1 MASSSKEQ
9 ELAIK
14 IAGKVENSFKQSLG
28 VTEDGLNKIAS
39 VAKKAAAVA
48 AAAFAAVKVGDFIS
62 GAVDEY
68 AEFEQAMANTS
79 AIAGA
84 SADDYAKLSAAARE
98 AGKATTFTAS
108 EAADALGY
116 MALAGWNVE
125 ESTAALTPVLKLAE
139 ATQADLA
146 TTSDQVTD
154 SMSAMGVG
162 IDDLQGYLDVIV
174 TTNNK
179 ANTTAADLMDA
190 FIGCGGAA
198 RAAGMNYK
206 ETSTALGILANNGIK
221 GSEAGTALNSMLVR
235 ISTKDVAQKAFKDLG
250 VAVYDSSGEMRNMR
264 DILVD
269 LNGAMAGMTQE
280 QKNSYMSA
288 IAGTNY
294 YSQFGYLLDGVK
306 EGVDGSAS
314 AWDELAGAIDN
325 STGALDAMDATA
337 TGTLQ
342 GALARFQSAI
352 SDLKISMIED
362 FGPYAMQIIDAV
374 ALKIP
379 DITAGFSELIQKLP
393 IQEFMNGVGQMAGGV
408 LDFVGKIVDGQS
420 FSEAFSSTLAEDFG
434 VELPG
439 SVQTF
444 LGVIQNLWDD
454 FQSFIGWIGS
464 TAEATLG
471 GLKDTIA
478 EHEPQLQAIMDLLS
492 DVQQKFSEA
501 FGGASDDASSL
512 VSGGLPAL
520 VGALLDVLGA
530 AANVLDK
537 FVEWKGFIPTVTT
550 LATAIAGF
558 KLAKTA
564 IEIAKVTKAMT
575 LLRVAKIKD
584 KAETLYLNAL
594 YAKDAIAKGASTAA
608 TIAQN
613 VATKAAAAGQW
624 LLNAAMSANP
634 IGIVVIAIAAL
645 VAGFIALYNKSETFR
660 NAVNALWDAVKGAF
674 TKIGQTI
681 GNIVKAVG
689 EKFTEIKEKIGAV
702 WDGIKE
708 KASAAWETIKNI
720 VTVGIMLIGQ
730 IISAGIQIITLP
742 FRFIWENCKDVL
754 IAAWDKIKSVVSGA
768 LDAVKGFISDK
779 LTAAKETVSNIAGG
793 IKDALGTAWST
804 IKDTASNA
812 WETVKNTVKEKAE
825 AAKTA
830 AANAFNAMDEAT
842 GGKLSAIRDK
852 AAETWNNV
860 KDTAGTVMQAAKD
873 TVSEKLGNMKAAY
886 EENGGGIK
894 GVAAA
899 AMEGVKGYYTS
910 GLTFVDN
917 LTGGKLSAIKEKF
930 TSKMGE
936 VKANVSEAFNNVK
949 DTAGNLMEIARANV
963 GEKLDAMKSAYDSAG
978 GGIKGVVAGA
988 MAGVQSTF
996 SGVMSTVD
1004 SLTGGKLSAIQNSF
1018 TNKLNAAKST
1028 VTGILDGIKS
1038 AFSEKLE
1045 AAKNVVSGAIEKIK
1059 GFFNFSWSL
1068 PKLKLPHFSIS
1079 GKFSL
1084 NPPSVPSFGIDWY
1097 KDGGIMTNPTA
1108 FGFNPNTGNTMV
1120 GGEAGAEAIVPLT
1133 QLWEK
1138 MTSII
1143 KSVIAESQNGGAGN
1157 ALSALVDKV
1166 GAAMQG
1172 STQTPISGLL
1182 DRLSGGGNEPQPAT
1196 ANGAPITYAPVY
1208 NFNGAAPTKDDL
1220 VDAERMSQAE
1230 FNEMMEQWQRDND
1243 RKRF

>member
-1 MASSSKEQ
+1 
-9 ELAIK
+9 
-14 IAGKVENSFKQSLG
+14 
-28 VTEDGLNKIAS
+28 
-39 VAKKAAAVA
+39 
-48 AAAFAAVKVGDFIS
+48 
-62 GAVDEY
+62 
-68 AEFEQAMANTS
+68 
-79 AIAGA
+79 
-84 SADDYAKLSAAARE
+84 
-98 AGKATTFTAS
+98 
-108 EAADALGY
+108 
-116 MALAGWNVE
+116 
-125 ESTAALTPVLKLAE
+125 
-139 ATQADLA
+139 
-146 TTSDQVTD
+146 
-154 SMSAMGVG
+154 
-162 IDDLQGYLDVIV
+162 
-174 TTNNK
+174 
-179 ANTTAADLMDA
+179 MDA

-306 EGVDGSAS
+306 EGVNGSAS

-352 SDLKISMIED
+352 SDLKISMVED

-584 KAETLYLNAL
+584 KAEKVTWDIGSGCKQKLDLRRVADRFTD
-594 YAKDAIAKGASTAA
+594 AKSSTKAVAKKSKTETKSSTA
-608 TIAQN
+608 TTT
-613 VATKAAAAGQW
+613 ATKSTGTQT
-624 LLNAAMSANP
+624 P
-634 IGIVVIAIAAL
+634 
-645 VAGFIALYNKSETFR
+645 
-660 NAVNALWDAVKGAF
+660 VKGGKYTLTT
-674 TKIGQTI
+674 TK
-681 GNIVKAVG
+681 
-689 EKFTEIKEKIGAV
+689 
-702 WDGIKE
+702 
-708 KASAAWETIKNI
+708 
-720 VTVGIMLIGQ
+720 
-730 IISAGIQIITLP
+730 
-742 FRFIWENCKDVL
+742 
-754 IAAWDKIKSVVSGA
+754 
-768 LDAVKGFISDK
+768 
-779 LTAAKETVSNIAGG
+779 
-793 IKDALGTAWST
+793 
-804 IKDTASNA
+804 
-812 WETVKNTVKEKAE
+812 
-825 AAKTA
+825 
-830 AANAFNAMDEAT
+830 
-842 GGKLSAIRDK
+842 
-852 AAETWNNV
+852 
-860 KDTAGTVMQAAKD
+860 
-873 TVSEKLGNMKAAY
+873 
-886 EENGGGIK
+886 
-894 GVAAA
+894 
-899 AMEGVKGYYTS
+899 KGYYTAAEALAGKVTGGHPTGTRRPGTYTIFNIS
-910 GLTFVDN
+910 QGMLN
-917 LTGGKLSAIKEKF
+917 LTTK
-930 TSKMGE
+930 
-936 VKANVSEAFNNVK
+936 
-949 DTAGNLMEIARANV
+949 
-963 GEKLDAMKSAYDSAG
+963 
-978 GGIKGVVAGA
+978 
-988 MAGVQSTF
+988 AGVP
-996 SGVMSTVD
+996 G
-1004 SLTGGKLSAIQNSF
+1004 
-1018 TNKLNAAKST
+1018 
-1028 VTGILDGIKS
+1028 
-1038 AFSEKLE
+1038 
-1045 AAKNVVSGAIEKIK
+1045 
-1059 GFFNFSWSL
+1059 SW
-1068 PKLKLPHFSIS
+1068 I
-1079 GKFSL
+1079 
-1084 NPPSVPSFGIDWY
+1084 
-1097 KDGGIMTNPTA
+1097 
-1108 FGFNPNTGNTMV
+1108 NPN
-1120 GGEAGAEAIVPLT
+1120 
-1133 QLWEK
+1133 
-1138 MTSII
+1138 
-1143 KSVIAESQNGGAGN
+1143 
-1157 ALSALVDKV
+1157 
-1166 GAAMQG
+1166 
-1172 STQTPISGLL
+1172 
-1182 DRLSGGGNEPQPAT
+1182 
-1196 ANGAPITYAPVY
+1196 
-1208 NFNGAAPTKDDL
+1208 
-1220 VDAERMSQAE
+1220 
-1230 FNEMMEQWQRDND
+1230 
-1243 RKRF
+1243 

>member
-325 STGALDAMDATA
+325 STGALDTMDATA

-352 SDLKISMIED
+352 SDLKISMVED

-584 KAETLYLNAL
+584 KAETIYLNAL

-708 KASAAWETIKNI
+708 KAST
-720 VTVGIMLIGQ
+720 
-730 IISAGIQIITLP
+730 
-742 FRFIWENCKDVL
+742 
-754 IAAWDKIKSVVSGA
+754 AWDKIKSVVSGA

-949 DTAGNLMEIARANV
+949 DTAGNLMETARANV

-978 GGIKGVVAGA
+978 GGIKGAVAGA

-1028 VTGILDGIKS
+1028 VTGILDSIKS

-1068 PKLKLPHFSIS
+1068 PNLKLPHFSIS

-1196 ANGAPITYAPVY
+1196 ANGAPINYAPVY

-1220 VDAERMSQAE
+1220 VEAERMSQAE

>member
-325 STGALDAMDATA
+325 STGALDTMDATA

-352 SDLKISMIED
+352 SDLKISMVED

-584 KAETLYLNAL
+584 KAETIYLNAL

-708 KASAAWETIKNI
+708 KASTAWETIKNI

-860 KDTAGTVMQAAKD
+860 KDTAG
-873 TVSEKLGNMKAAY
+873 
-886 EENGGGIK
+886 
-894 GVAAA
+894 
-899 AMEGVKGYYTS
+899 
-910 GLTFVDN
+910 
-917 LTGGKLSAIKEKF
+917 
-930 TSKMGE
+930 
-936 VKANVSEAFNNVK
+936 
-949 DTAGNLMEIARANV
+949 NLMETARANV

-978 GGIKGVVAGA
+978 GGIKGAVAGA

-1028 VTGILDGIKS
+1028 VTGILDSIKS

-1068 PKLKLPHFSIS
+1068 PNLKLPHFSIS

-1196 ANGAPITYAPVY
+1196 ANGAPINYAPVY

-1220 VDAERMSQAE
+1220 VEAERMSQAE

>member
-1 MASSSKEQ
+1 M
-9 ELAIK
+9 
-14 IAGKVENSFKQSLG
+14 
-28 VTEDGLNKIAS
+28 
-39 VAKKAAAVA
+39 
-48 AAAFAAVKVGDFIS
+48 
-62 GAVDEY
+62 
-68 AEFEQAMANTS
+68 
-79 AIAGA
+79 
-84 SADDYAKLSAAARE
+84 
-98 AGKATTFTAS
+98 
-108 EAADALGY
+108 
-116 MALAGWNVE
+116 
-125 ESTAALTPVLKLAE
+125 
-139 ATQADLA
+139 
-146 TTSDQVTD
+146 
-154 SMSAMGVG
+154 
-162 IDDLQGYLDVIV
+162 
-174 TTNNK
+174 
-179 ANTTAADLMDA
+179 
-190 FIGCGGAA
+190 
-198 RAAGMNYK
+198 
-206 ETSTALGILANNGIK
+206 
-221 GSEAGTALNSMLVR
+221 NSMLVR

-306 EGVDGSAS
+306 EGVNGSAS

-325 STGALDAMDATA
+325 STGALDTMDATA

-352 SDLKISMIED
+352 SDLKISMVED

-420 FSEAFSSTLAEDFG
+420 FSEAFSSTLSEDFG

-584 KAETLYLNAL
+584 KAETIYLNAL

-681 GNIVKAVG
+681 GNIAKAVG

-830 AANAFNAMDEAT
+830 AANAFSAMDEAT

-899 AMEGVKGYYTS
+899 TMEGVKGYYTS

-936 VKANVSEAFNNVK
+936 VKENVSEAFNNVK

-1157 ALSALVDKV
+1157 ALSALVDRV

-1196 ANGAPITYAPVY
+1196 ANGAPINYAPVY

-1220 VDAERMSQAE
+1220 VEAERMSQAE

>member
-68 AEFEQAMANTS
+68 AEFEQSMANTS

-84 SADDYAKLSAAARE
+84 SAEEYEKLSNAARE

-116 MALAGWNVE
+116 MALAGWDVE

-235 ISTKDVAQKAFKDLG
+235 ISTKDVAQKAFKELG

-352 SDLKISMIED
+352 SDLKISMVED

-393 IQEFMNGVGQMAGGV
+393 IQEFMNGVGQMADGV
-408 LDFVGKIVDGQS
+408 LDFVGKIVSGQS
-420 FSEAFSSTLAEDFG
+420 ISDAFSSTLLEDFG
-434 VELPG
+434 ITLPG

-444 LGVIQNLWDD
+444 LDIMQKGQDNL
-454 FQSFIGWIGS
+454 QSFIGWIGS

-492 DVQQKFSEA
+492 DVQQKFSDA
-501 FGGASDDASSL
+501 FGGASDEAGNL

-520 VGALLDVLGA
+520 VGALADVLGA
-530 AANVLDK
+530 VASVLDK
-537 FVEWKGFIPTVTT
+537 FVEWDGFIPTVTT

-564 IEIAKVTKAMT
+564 IEIAKVTKAMA

-584 KAETLYLNAL
+584 QALTVAIHAL
-594 YAKDAIAKGASTAA
+594 YIKDAIAKGASTAA

-852 AAETWNNV
+852 AVETWNNV

-1028 VTGILDGIKS
+1028 VTGILDSIKS

-1182 DRLSGGGNEPQPAT
+1182 DRLSGGGSEPQPAT
-1196 ANGAPITYAPVY
+1196 VNGAPITYAPVY

-1220 VDAERMSQAE
+1220 VEAERMSQAE

>member
-306 EGVDGSAS
+306 EGVNGSAS

-352 SDLKISMIED
+352 SDLKISMVED

-420 FSEAFSSTLAEDFG
+420 FSEAFSSTLSEDFG

-439 SVQTF
+439 SLQTF

-594 YAKDAIAKGASTAA
+594 YAKDAIVKAASTAA
-608 TIAQN
+608 TWAQTAATTAWN
-613 VATKAAAAGQW
+613 VVCTAATAVTTALGAAFTF
-624 LLNAAMSANP
+624 LTSP
-634 IGIVVIAIAAL
+634 IGLVILAIGAVIAIGVL
-645 VAGFIALYNKSETFR
+645 LYKN
-660 NAVNALWDAVKGAF
+660 WD
-674 TKIGQTI
+674 
-681 GNIVKAVG
+681 
-689 EKFTEIKEKIGAV
+689 
-702 WDGIKE
+702 
-708 KASAAWETIKNI
+708 
-720 VTVGIMLIGQ
+720 
-730 IISAGIQIITLP
+730 
-742 FRFIWENCKDVL
+742 
-754 IAAWDKIKSVVSGA
+754 
-768 LDAVKGFISDK
+768 
-779 LTAAKETVSNIAGG
+779 
-793 IKDALGTAWST
+793 
-804 IKDTASNA
+804 
-812 WETVKNTVKEKAE
+812 TVKEKAGQLGE
-825 AAKTA
+825 LISAKFSALKDAVCNAVDGFKDKFPVAFEFIKGVFDGWWTTVKGVIDGVKQVFQGIIDFVA
-830 AANAFNAMDEAT
+830 GVFTGDWSRALDGLKNIFLGAFNALKSLALAPLNALKGVVTGAFNAIDTAT
-842 GGKLSAIRDK
+842 GGKLSAI
-852 AAETWNNV
+852 
-860 KDTAGTVMQAAKD
+860 KD
-873 TVSEKLGNMKAAY
+873 
-886 EENGGGIK
+886 
-894 GVAAA
+894 
-899 AMEGVKGYYTS
+899 
-910 GLTFVDN
+910 
-917 LTGGKLSAIKEKF
+917 KF

-936 VKANVSEAFNNVK
+936 VKASVSEAFNNVK
-949 DTAGNLMEIARANV
+949 DTAGNLMETARANV
-963 GEKLDAMKSAYDSAG
+963 GAKLDAMKSAYDSAG

-996 SGVMSTVD
+996 SSVMSTVD
-1004 SLTGGKLSAIQNSF
+1004 TLTGGKLSSITSAF
-1018 TNKLNAAKST
+1018 TNKLNAAQT
-1028 VTGILDGIKS
+1028 AVTNVLGNIKQ
-1038 AFSEKLE
+1038 AFSDKLE
-1045 AAKNVVSGAIEKIK
+1045 AAKSVVTGALDKIK
-1059 GFFNFSWSL
+1059 GAFNFKWSL
-1068 PKLKLPHFSIS
+1068 PHLNLPHISVSGGQAPYGIAGKGSLPKFSIE
-1079 GKFSL
+1079 
-1084 NPPSVPSFGIDWY
+1084 WY
-1097 KDGGIMTNPTA
+1097 KNGGIMTQPTA
-1108 FGFNPNTGNTMV
+1108 FGINPESGNLMA
-1120 GGEAGAEAIVPLT
+1120 GGEAGPEAIVPLS

-1138 MTSII
+1138 MTTILKGI
-1143 KSVIAESQNGGAGN
+1143 LAESQNGGAGN

-1172 STQTPISGLL
+1172 STQTPISGVL

-1196 ANGAPITYAPVY
+1196 ANGAPINYAPVY

-1220 VDAERMSQAE
+1220 VEAERMSQAE

>member
-325 STGALDAMDATA
+325 STGALDTMDATA

-352 SDLKISMIED
+352 SDLKISMVED

-575 LLRVAKIKD
+575 LLR
-584 KAETLYLNAL
+584 
-594 YAKDAIAKGASTAA
+594 
-608 TIAQN
+608 
-613 VATKAAAAGQW
+613 AAGQR
-624 LLNAAMSANP
+624 LLNVAMSANP

-708 KASAAWETIKNI
+708 KASTAWETIKNI

-830 AANAFNAMDEAT
+830 SANAFNAMDEAT

-949 DTAGNLMEIARANV
+949 DIAGNLMETARANV

-978 GGIKGVVAGA
+978 GGIKGAVAGA

-996 SGVMSTVD
+996 SGAMSTVD

-1028 VTGILDGIKS
+1028 VTGILDSIKS

-1059 GFFNFSWSL
+1059 GSFNFSWSL
-1068 PKLKLPHFSIS
+1068 PNLKLPHFSIS

-1196 ANGAPITYAPVY
+1196 ANGAPINYAPVY

-1220 VDAERMSQAE
+1220 VEAERMSQAE

>member
-306 EGVDGSAS
+306 EGVNGSAS

-352 SDLKISMIED
+352 SDLKISMVED

-374 ALKIP
+374 ALKIS

-420 FSEAFSSTLAEDFG
+420 FSEAFSSTLSEDFG

-594 YAKDAIAKGASTAA
+594 YAKDAIVKAASTAA
-608 TIAQN
+608 TWAQTAATTAWN
-613 VATKAAAAGQW
+613 VVCTAATAVTTALGAAFTF
-624 LLNAAMSANP
+624 LTSP
-634 IGIVVIAIAAL
+634 IGLVILAIGAVIAIGVL
-645 VAGFIALYNKSETFR
+645 LYKN
-660 NAVNALWDAVKGAF
+660 WD
-674 TKIGQTI
+674 
-681 GNIVKAVG
+681 
-689 EKFTEIKEKIGAV
+689 
-702 WDGIKE
+702 
-708 KASAAWETIKNI
+708 
-720 VTVGIMLIGQ
+720 
-730 IISAGIQIITLP
+730 
-742 FRFIWENCKDVL
+742 
-754 IAAWDKIKSVVSGA
+754 
-768 LDAVKGFISDK
+768 
-779 LTAAKETVSNIAGG
+779 
-793 IKDALGTAWST
+793 
-804 IKDTASNA
+804 
-812 WETVKNTVKEKAE
+812 TVKEKAGQLGE
-825 AAKTA
+825 WISAKFSALKDAVCNAVDGFKDKFPVAFEFIKGVFDGWWTTVKGVIDGVKQVFQGIIDFVA
-830 AANAFNAMDEAT
+830 GVFTGDWSRALDGLKNIFLGAFNALKSLALAPLNALKGVVTGAFNAIDTAT
-842 GGKLSAIRDK
+842 GGKLSAI
-852 AAETWNNV
+852 
-860 KDTAGTVMQAAKD
+860 KD
-873 TVSEKLGNMKAAY
+873 
-886 EENGGGIK
+886 
-894 GVAAA
+894 
-899 AMEGVKGYYTS
+899 
-910 GLTFVDN
+910 
-917 LTGGKLSAIKEKF
+917 KF

-936 VKANVSEAFNNVK
+936 VKASVSEAFNNVK
-949 DTAGNLMEIARANV
+949 DTAGNLMETARANV
-963 GEKLDAMKSAYDSAG
+963 GAKLDAMKSAYDSAG

-996 SGVMSTVD
+996 SSVMSTVD
-1004 SLTGGKLSAIQNSF
+1004 TLTGGKLSSITSAF
-1018 TNKLNAAKST
+1018 TNKLNAAQT
-1028 VTGILDGIKS
+1028 AVTNVLGNIKQ
-1038 AFSEKLE
+1038 AFSDKLE
-1045 AAKNVVSGAIEKIK
+1045 AAKSVVTGALDKIK
-1059 GFFNFSWSL
+1059 GAFNFKWSL
-1068 PKLKLPHFSIS
+1068 PHLNLPHISVSGGQAPYGIAGKGSLPKFSIE
-1079 GKFSL
+1079 
-1084 NPPSVPSFGIDWY
+1084 WY
-1097 KDGGIMTNPTA
+1097 KNGGIMTQPTA
-1108 FGFNPNTGNTMV
+1108 FGINPESGNLMA
-1120 GGEAGAEAIVPLT
+1120 GGEAGPEAIVPLS

-1138 MTSII
+1138 MTTILKGI
-1143 KSVIAESQNGGAGN
+1143 LAESQNGGAGN

-1196 ANGAPITYAPVY
+1196 ANGAPINYAPVY

-1220 VDAERMSQAE
+1220 VEAERMSQAE

>member
-125 ESTAALTPVLKLAE
+125 ESSAALTPVLKLAE

-325 STGALDAMDATA
+325 STGALDTMDATA

-352 SDLKISMIED
+352 SDLKISMVED

-501 FGGASDDASSL
+501 FRGASDDASSL

-594 YAKDAIAKGASTAA
+594 YAKDAIVKAASTAA
-608 TIAQN
+608 TWAQTAATTAWN
-613 VATKAAAAGQW
+613 VVCTAATAVTTALGAAFTF
-624 LLNAAMSANP
+624 LTSP
-634 IGIVVIAIAAL
+634 IGLVILAIGAVIAIGVLLYKNWDTVKEKAGQLGEWISAKFSAL
-645 VAGFIALYNKSETFR
+645 KDAVCNAVDGFKDKFPVAFEFIKGVFDGWWATVKGVIDGVKQVFQGIIDFVAGVFTGDWSRALDGLKNIFLG
-660 NAVNALWDAVKGAF
+660 AFNALKSLALTPLNALKGVVTGAF
-674 TKIGQTI
+674 NAIDTATGGKLT
-681 GNIVKAVG
+681 A
-689 EKFTEIKEKIGAV
+689 
-702 WDGIKE
+702 IKE
-708 KASAAWETIKNI
+708 KASE
-720 VTVGIMLIGQ
+720 
-730 IISAGIQIITLP
+730 
-742 FRFIWENCKDVL
+742 C
-754 IAAWDKIKSVVSGA
+754 
-768 LDAVKGFISDK
+768 
-779 LTAAKETVSNIAGG
+779 
-793 IKDALGTAWST
+793 
-804 IKDTASNA
+804 
-812 WETVKNTVKEKAE
+812 
-825 AAKTA
+825 
-830 AANAFNAMDEAT
+830 
-842 GGKLSAIRDK
+842 
-852 AAETWNNV
+852 WNNV
-860 KDTAGTVMQAAKD
+860 KQTAGTVLQAAKD
-873 TVSEKLGNMKAAY
+873 TVSEKLNNMKTAY
-886 EENGGGIK
+886 EQHGGGIK

-899 AMEGVKGYYTS
+899 AVEGVKGYYTA
-910 GLTFVDN
+910 GYTFIDVPMI
-917 LTGGKLSAIKEKF
+917 TK
-930 TSKMGE
+930 T
-936 VKANVSEAFNNVK
+936 
-949 DTAGNLMEIARANV
+949 
-963 GEKLDAMKSAYDSAG
+963 
-978 GGIKGVVAGA
+978 
-988 MAGVQSTF
+988 
-996 SGVMSTVD
+996 
-1004 SLTGGKLSAIQNSF
+1004 
-1018 TNKLNAAKST
+1018 
-1028 VTGILDGIKS
+1028 S
-1038 AFSEKLE
+1038 AFSTQSI
-1045 AAKNVVSGAIEKIK
+1045 AV
-1059 GFFNFSWSL
+1059 
-1068 PKLKLPHFSIS
+1068 SIS
-1079 GKFSL
+1079 GTDSPNQTLYGRRCEPSPARSPIFTSNSSGFSSL
-1084 NPPSVPSFGIDWY
+1084 
-1097 KDGGIMTNPTA
+1097 M
-1108 FGFNPNTGNTMV
+1108 
-1120 GGEAGAEAIVPLT
+1120 
-1133 QLWEK
+1133 
-1138 MTSII
+1138 
-1143 KSVIAESQNGGAGN
+1143 
-1157 ALSALVDKV
+1157 
-1166 GAAMQG
+1166 
-1172 STQTPISGLL
+1172 
-1182 DRLSGGGNEPQPAT
+1182 
-1196 ANGAPITYAPVY
+1196 
-1208 NFNGAAPTKDDL
+1208 
-1220 VDAERMSQAE
+1220 
-1230 FNEMMEQWQRDND
+1230 
-1243 RKRF
+1243 

>member
-325 STGALDAMDATA
+325 STGALDTMDATA

-352 SDLKISMIED
+352 SDLKISMVED

-464 TAEATLG
+464 TAEAKLG

-575 LLRVAKIKD
+575 LLRVA
-584 KAETLYLNAL
+584 
-594 YAKDAIAKGASTAA
+594 

-708 KASAAWETIKNI
+708 KAST
-720 VTVGIMLIGQ
+720 
-730 IISAGIQIITLP
+730 
-742 FRFIWENCKDVL
+742 
-754 IAAWDKIKSVVSGA
+754 AWDKIKSVVSGA

-949 DTAGNLMEIARANV
+949 DTAGNLMETARANV

-978 GGIKGVVAGA
+978 GGIKGAVAGA

-1028 VTGILDGIKS
+1028 VTGILDSIKS

-1068 PKLKLPHFSIS
+1068 PNLKLPHFSIS

-1196 ANGAPITYAPVY
+1196 ANGAPINYAPVY

-1220 VDAERMSQAE
+1220 VEAERMSQAE

>member
-28 VTEDGLNKIAS
+28 VTEDRLNKIAS

-306 EGVDGSAS
+306 EGVNGSAS

-352 SDLKISMIED
+352 SDLKISMVED

-420 FSEAFSSTLAEDFG
+420 FSEAFSSTLSEDFG

-439 SVQTF
+439 SLQTF

-594 YAKDAIAKGASTAA
+594 YANDAIVKAASTAA
-608 TIAQN
+608 TWAQTAATTAWN
-613 VATKAAAAGQW
+613 VVCTAATAVTTALGAAFTF
-624 LLNAAMSANP
+624 LTSP
-634 IGIVVIAIAAL
+634 IGLVILAIGAVIAIGVLLYKNWDTVKEKAGQLGELISAKFSAL
-645 VAGFIALYNKSETFR
+645 KDAVCNAVDGFKDKFPVAFEFIKGVFDGWWTTVKGVIDGVKQVFQGIIDFVAGVFTGDWSRALDGLKNIFLG
-660 NAVNALWDAVKGAF
+660 AFNALKSLALAPLNALKGVVTGAF
-674 TKIGQTI
+674 NAIDTATGGKLT
-681 GNIVKAVG
+681 A
-689 EKFTEIKEKIGAV
+689 
-702 WDGIKE
+702 IKE
-708 KASAAWETIKNI
+708 KASE
-720 VTVGIMLIGQ
+720 
-730 IISAGIQIITLP
+730 
-742 FRFIWENCKDVL
+742 C
-754 IAAWDKIKSVVSGA
+754 
-768 LDAVKGFISDK
+768 
-779 LTAAKETVSNIAGG
+779 
-793 IKDALGTAWST
+793 
-804 IKDTASNA
+804 
-812 WETVKNTVKEKAE
+812 
-825 AAKTA
+825 
-830 AANAFNAMDEAT
+830 
-842 GGKLSAIRDK
+842 
-852 AAETWNNV
+852 WNNV
-860 KDTAGTVMQAAKD
+860 KQTAGTVLQAAKD
-873 TVSEKLGNMKAAY
+873 TVSEKLNNMKTAY
-886 EENGGGIK
+886 EQHGGGIK

-899 AMEGVKGYYTS
+899 AVEGVKGYYTA
-910 GLTFVDN
+910 GYTFIDN
-917 LTGGKLSAIKEKF
+917 LTGGKLSAIKDKF

-936 VKANVSEAFNNVK
+936 VKASVSEAFNNVK
-949 DTAGNLMEIARANV
+949 DTAGNLMETARANV
-963 GEKLDAMKSAYDSAG
+963 GAKLDAMKSAYDSAG

-996 SGVMSTVD
+996 SSVMSTVD
-1004 SLTGGKLSAIQNSF
+1004 TLTGGKLSSITSAF
-1018 TNKLNAAKST
+1018 TNKLNAAQT
-1028 VTGILDGIKS
+1028 AVTNVLGNIKQ
-1038 AFSEKLE
+1038 AFSDKLE
-1045 AAKNVVSGAIEKIK
+1045 AAKSVVTGALDKIK
-1059 GFFNFSWSL
+1059 GAFNFKWSL
-1068 PKLKLPHFSIS
+1068 PHLNLPHISVSGGQAPYGIAGKGSLPKFSIE
-1079 GKFSL
+1079 
-1084 NPPSVPSFGIDWY
+1084 WY
-1097 KDGGIMTNPTA
+1097 KNGGIMTQPTA
-1108 FGFNPNTGNTMV
+1108 FGINPESGNLMA
-1120 GGEAGAEAIVPLT
+1120 GGEAGPEAIVPLS

-1138 MTSII
+1138 MTTILKGI
-1143 KSVIAESQNGGAGN
+1143 LAESQNGGAGN

-1196 ANGAPITYAPVY
+1196 ANGAPINYAPVY

-1220 VDAERMSQAE
+1220 VEAERMSQAE

>member
-84 SADDYAKLSAAARE
+84 SAEDYAKLSAAARE

-116 MALAGWNVE
+116 MALAGWDVS

-162 IDDLQGYLDVIV
+162 IDDLQEYLDVIV

-235 ISTKDVAQKAFKDLG
+235 ISTKDVAQKAFKELG

-264 DILVD
+264 EILVD

-314 AWDELAGAIDN
+314 AWDQLAGAIDN
-325 STGALDAMDATA
+325 STGALDEMDATA

-352 SDLKISMIED
+352 SDLKISMVED

-379 DITAGFSELIQKLP
+379 DITEGFHELIQKLP

-420 FSEAFSSTLAEDFG
+420 FSEAFSSTLSEDFG

-444 LGVIQNLWDD
+444 LGAIQNLWDD

-464 TAEATLG
+464 TAKATLG

-501 FGGASDDASSL
+501 FGGASDDVGNL
-512 VSGGLPAL
+512 ISGGLPAL

-530 AANVLDK
+530 VANVLDK

-564 IEIAKVTKAMT
+564 IEITKVTKAMT

-584 KAETLYLNAL
+584 KAETIYLNAL

-708 KASAAWETIKNI
+708 KASAVWETIKNI
-720 VTVGIMLIGQ
+720 VTVGIMAIGQ
-730 IISAGIQIITLP
+730 IISAAVQIITLP

-754 IAAWDKIKSVVSGA
+754 IGAWNKIKETVSGA
-768 LDAVKGFISDK
+768 LDAIKGFITDK
-779 LTAAKETVSNIAGG
+779 LTAAKETVTNIAGG
-793 IKDALGTAWST
+793 IKDGLSNAWNTIKDGASSAWESVKST
-804 IKDTASNA
+804 IKD
-812 WETVKNTVKEKAE
+812 KAD
-825 AAKTA
+825 AAKEA
-830 AANAFNAMDEAT
+830 VQNAYNAMDEAT
-842 GGKLSAIRDK
+842 GGKLSAIKDK
-852 AAETWNNV
+852 ATETWNNV
-860 KDTAGTVMQAAKD
+860 KDTAGTVLQAAKD
-873 TVSEKLGNMKAAY
+873 TVSEKLGNIKSAY

-899 AMEGVKGYYTS
+899 TMEGVKGYYTA
-910 GLTFVDN
+910 GYDFIDN

-930 TSKMGE
+930 SGKMSE
-936 VKANVSEAFNNVK
+936 VKASVSEAFGNVK
-949 DTAGNLMEIARANV
+949 DTASNLMETARANV

-1004 SLTGGKLSAIQNSF
+1004 TLTGGKLSSITSAF

-1028 VTGILDGIKS
+1028 VTGVLDSIKS

-1097 KDGGIMTNPTA
+1097 KDGGIMTDPTA

-1182 DRLSGGGNEPQPAT
+1182 DRLSGGGNEPQPVT

-1220 VDAERMSQAE
+1220 VEAERMSQAE

-1243 RKRF
+1243 RKKF

>member
-306 EGVDGSAS
+306 EGVNGSAS

-352 SDLKISMIED
+352 SDLKISMVED

-454 FQSFIGWIGS
+454 FQSFMGRIGNFGKLIVFETSDSRILNFTDYQRTISANWAKHERIGKKPQS
-464 TAEATLG
+464 EFLNPELMTVQFKVVLNAQHGVKPWKTF
-471 GLKDTIA
+471 
-478 EHEPQLQAIMDLLS
+478 HEITKA
-492 DVQQKFSEA
+492 VQQGRVEK
-501 FGGASDDASSL
+501 L
-512 VSGGLPAL
+512 V
-520 VGALLDVLGA
+520 
-530 AANVLDK
+530 
-537 FVEWKGFIPTVTT
+537 
-550 LATAIAGF
+550 
-558 KLAKTA
+558 
-564 IEIAKVTKAMT
+564 
-575 LLRVAKIKD
+575 
-584 KAETLYLNAL
+584 
-594 YAKDAIAKGASTAA
+594 
-608 TIAQN
+608 
-613 VATKAAAAGQW
+613 
-624 LLNAAMSANP
+624 
-634 IGIVVIAIAAL
+634 
-645 VAGFIALYNKSETFR
+645 
-660 NAVNALWDAVKGAF
+660 
-674 TKIGQTI
+674 I
-681 GNIVKAVG
+681 GNHAVG
-689 EKFTEIKEKIGAV
+689 SNRWKITQATQSNLVVMGTGEIQK
-702 WDGIKE
+702 
-708 KASAAWETIKNI
+708 
-720 VTVGIMLIGQ
+720 M
-730 IISAGIQIITLP
+730 
-742 FRFIWENCKDVL
+742 DV
-754 IAAWDKIKSVVSGA
+754 
-768 LDAVKGFISDK
+768 
-779 LTAAKETVSNIAGG
+779 N
-793 IKDALGTAWST
+793 
-804 IKDTASNA
+804 
-812 WETVKNTVKEKAE
+812 
-825 AAKTA
+825 
-830 AANAFNAMDEAT
+830 
-842 GGKLSAIRDK
+842 LS
-852 AAETWNNV
+852 
-860 KDTAGTVMQAAKD
+860 
-873 TVSEKLGNMKAAY
+873 L
-886 EENGGGIK
+886 EE
-894 GVAAA
+894 
-899 AMEGVKGYYTS
+899 Y
-910 GLTFVDN
+910 L
-917 LTGGKLSAIKEKF
+917 
-930 TSKMGE
+930 
-936 VKANVSEAFNNVK
+936 
-949 DTAGNLMEIARANV
+949 
-963 GEKLDAMKSAYDSAG
+963 
-978 GGIKGVVAGA
+978 
-988 MAGVQSTF
+988 
-996 SGVMSTVD
+996 
-1004 SLTGGKLSAIQNSF
+1004 
-1018 TNKLNAAKST
+1018 
-1028 VTGILDGIKS
+1028 
-1038 AFSEKLE
+1038 
-1045 AAKNVVSGAIEKIK
+1045 
-1059 GFFNFSWSL
+1059 
-1068 PKLKLPHFSIS
+1068 
-1079 GKFSL
+1079 
-1084 NPPSVPSFGIDWY
+1084 
-1097 KDGGIMTNPTA
+1097 
-1108 FGFNPNTGNTMV
+1108 
-1120 GGEAGAEAIVPLT
+1120 
-1133 QLWEK
+1133 
-1138 MTSII
+1138 
-1143 KSVIAESQNGGAGN
+1143 
-1157 ALSALVDKV
+1157 
-1166 GAAMQG
+1166 
-1172 STQTPISGLL
+1172 
-1182 DRLSGGGNEPQPAT
+1182 
-1196 ANGAPITYAPVY
+1196 
-1208 NFNGAAPTKDDL
+1208 
-1220 VDAERMSQAE
+1220 
-1230 FNEMMEQWQRDND
+1230 
-1243 RKRF
+1243 

>member
-306 EGVDGSAS
+306 EGVNGSAS

-352 SDLKISMIED
+352 SDLKISMVED

-420 FSEAFSSTLAEDFG
+420 LSEAFSSTLAEDFG

-550 LATAIAGF
+550 LGAAFTFLTSPIGLVILAIGAVIAIGVLLYKNWDTVKEKAGQLGEWISAKFSALKDAVCNAVDGF
-558 KLAKTA
+558 KDKFPVAFEFIKGVFDGWWTTVKGVIDGVKQVFQGIIDFVAGVFTGDWSRALDGLKNIFLGAFNALKSLALA
-564 IEIAKVTKAMT
+564 P
-575 LLRVAKIKD
+575 
-584 KAETLYLNAL
+584 LNAL
-594 YAKDAIAKGASTAA
+594 KG
-608 TIAQN
+608 
-613 VATKAAAAGQW
+613 
-624 LLNAAMSANP
+624 
-634 IGIVVIAIAAL
+634 VV
-645 VAGFIALYNKSETFR
+645 T
-660 NAVNALWDAVKGAF
+660 GAF
-674 TKIGQTI
+674 NAIDTATGGKLT
-681 GNIVKAVG
+681 A
-689 EKFTEIKEKIGAV
+689 
-702 WDGIKE
+702 IKE
-708 KASAAWETIKNI
+708 KASE
-720 VTVGIMLIGQ
+720 
-730 IISAGIQIITLP
+730 
-742 FRFIWENCKDVL
+742 C
-754 IAAWDKIKSVVSGA
+754 
-768 LDAVKGFISDK
+768 
-779 LTAAKETVSNIAGG
+779 
-793 IKDALGTAWST
+793 
-804 IKDTASNA
+804 
-812 WETVKNTVKEKAE
+812 
-825 AAKTA
+825 
-830 AANAFNAMDEAT
+830 
-842 GGKLSAIRDK
+842 
-852 AAETWNNV
+852 WNNV
-860 KDTAGTVMQAAKD
+860 KQTAGTVLQAAKD
-873 TVSEKLGNMKAAY
+873 TVSEKLNNMKTAY
-886 EENGGGIK
+886 EQHGGGIK

-899 AMEGVKGYYTS
+899 AVEGVKGYYTA
-910 GLTFVDN
+910 GYTFIDN
-917 LTGGKLSAIKEKF
+917 LTGGKLSAIKDKF
-930 TSKMGE
+930 ASKMGE
-936 VKANVSEAFNNVK
+936 VKASVSEAFNNVK
-949 DTAGNLMEIARANV
+949 DTAGNLMETARANV
-963 GEKLDAMKSAYDSAG
+963 GAKLDAMKSAYDSAG

-996 SGVMSTVD
+996 SSVMSTVD
-1004 SLTGGKLSAIQNSF
+1004 TLTGGKLSSITSAF
-1018 TNKLNAAKST
+1018 TNKLNAAQT
-1028 VTGILDGIKS
+1028 AVTNVLGNIKQ
-1038 AFSEKLE
+1038 AFSDKLE
-1045 AAKNVVSGAIEKIK
+1045 AAKSVVTGALDKIK
-1059 GFFNFSWSL
+1059 GAFNFKWSL
-1068 PKLKLPHFSIS
+1068 PHLNLPHISVSGGQAPYGIAGKGSLPKFSIE
-1079 GKFSL
+1079 
-1084 NPPSVPSFGIDWY
+1084 WY
-1097 KDGGIMTNPTA
+1097 KNGGIMTQPTA
-1108 FGFNPNTGNTMV
+1108 FGINPESGNLMA
-1120 GGEAGAEAIVPLT
+1120 GGEAGPEAIVPLS

-1138 MTSII
+1138 MTTILKGI
-1143 KSVIAESQNGGAGN
+1143 LAESQNGGAGN

-1196 ANGAPITYAPVY
+1196 ANGAPINYAPVY

-1220 VDAERMSQAE
+1220 VEAERMSQAE

>member
-306 EGVDGSAS
+306 EGVNGSAS

-352 SDLKISMIED
+352 SDLKISMVED

-420 FSEAFSSTLAEDFG
+420 FSEAFSSTLSEDFG

-439 SVQTF
+439 SLQTF

-594 YAKDAIAKGASTAA
+594 YAKDAIVKAASTAA
-608 TIAQN
+608 TWAQTAATTAWN
-613 VATKAAAAGQW
+613 VVCTAATAVTTALGAAFTF
-624 LLNAAMSANP
+624 LTSP
-634 IGIVVIAIAAL
+634 IGLVILAIGAVIAIGVL
-645 VAGFIALYNKSETFR
+645 LYKN
-660 NAVNALWDAVKGAF
+660 WD
-674 TKIGQTI
+674 
-681 GNIVKAVG
+681 
-689 EKFTEIKEKIGAV
+689 
-702 WDGIKE
+702 
-708 KASAAWETIKNI
+708 
-720 VTVGIMLIGQ
+720 
-730 IISAGIQIITLP
+730 
-742 FRFIWENCKDVL
+742 
-754 IAAWDKIKSVVSGA
+754 
-768 LDAVKGFISDK
+768 
-779 LTAAKETVSNIAGG
+779 
-793 IKDALGTAWST
+793 
-804 IKDTASNA
+804 
-812 WETVKNTVKEKAE
+812 TVKEKAGQLGE
-825 AAKTA
+825 WISAKFSALKDAVCNAVDGFKDKFPVAFEFIKGVFDGWWTTVKGVIDGVKQVFQGIIDFVA
-830 AANAFNAMDEAT
+830 GVFTGDWSRALDGLKNIFLGAFNALKSLALAPLNALKGVVTGAFNAIDTAT
-842 GGKLSAIRDK
+842 GGKLSAI
-852 AAETWNNV
+852 
-860 KDTAGTVMQAAKD
+860 KD
-873 TVSEKLGNMKAAY
+873 
-886 EENGGGIK
+886 
-894 GVAAA
+894 
-899 AMEGVKGYYTS
+899 
-910 GLTFVDN
+910 
-917 LTGGKLSAIKEKF
+917 KF

-936 VKANVSEAFNNVK
+936 VKASVSEAFNNVK
-949 DTAGNLMEIARANV
+949 DTAGNLMETARANV
-963 GEKLDAMKSAYDSAG
+963 GAKLDAMKSAYDSAG

-996 SGVMSTVD
+996 SSVMSTVD
-1004 SLTGGKLSAIQNSF
+1004 TLTGGKLSSITSAF
-1018 TNKLNAAKST
+1018 TNKLNAAQT
-1028 VTGILDGIKS
+1028 AVTNVLGNIKQ
-1038 AFSEKLE
+1038 AFSDKLE
-1045 AAKNVVSGAIEKIK
+1045 AAKSVVTGALDKIK
-1059 GFFNFSWSL
+1059 GAFNFKWSL
-1068 PKLKLPHFSIS
+1068 PHLNLPHISVSGGQAPYGIAGKGSLPKFSIE
-1079 GKFSL
+1079 
-1084 NPPSVPSFGIDWY
+1084 WY
-1097 KDGGIMTNPTA
+1097 KNGGIMTQPTA
-1108 FGFNPNTGNTMV
+1108 FGINPESGNLMA
-1120 GGEAGAEAIVPLT
+1120 GGEAGPEAIVPLS

-1138 MTSII
+1138 MTTILKGI
-1143 KSVIAESQNGGAGN
+1143 LAESQNGGAGN

-1196 ANGAPITYAPVY
+1196 ANGAPINYAPVY

-1220 VDAERMSQAE
+1220 VEAERMSQAE

>member
-306 EGVDGSAS
+306 EGVNGSAS

-352 SDLKISMIED
+352 SDLKISMVED

-594 YAKDAIAKGASTAA
+594 YAKDAIVKAASTAA
-608 TIAQN
+608 TWAQTAATTAWN
-613 VATKAAAAGQW
+613 VVCTAATAVTTALGAAFTF
-624 LLNAAMSANP
+624 LTSP
-634 IGIVVIAIAAL
+634 IGLVILAIGAVIAIGVL
-645 VAGFIALYNKSETFR
+645 LYKN
-660 NAVNALWDAVKGAF
+660 WD
-674 TKIGQTI
+674 
-681 GNIVKAVG
+681 
-689 EKFTEIKEKIGAV
+689 
-702 WDGIKE
+702 
-708 KASAAWETIKNI
+708 
-720 VTVGIMLIGQ
+720 
-730 IISAGIQIITLP
+730 
-742 FRFIWENCKDVL
+742 
-754 IAAWDKIKSVVSGA
+754 
-768 LDAVKGFISDK
+768 
-779 LTAAKETVSNIAGG
+779 
-793 IKDALGTAWST
+793 
-804 IKDTASNA
+804 
-812 WETVKNTVKEKAE
+812 TVKEKAGQLGE
-825 AAKTA
+825 WISAKFSALKDAVCNAVDGFKDKFPVAFEFIKGVFDGWWTTVKGVIDGVKQVFQGIIDFVA
-830 AANAFNAMDEAT
+830 GVFTGDWSRALDGLKNIFLGAFNALKSLALAPLNALKGVVTGAFNAIDTAT
-842 GGKLSAIRDK
+842 GGKLSAI
-852 AAETWNNV
+852 
-860 KDTAGTVMQAAKD
+860 KD
-873 TVSEKLGNMKAAY
+873 
-886 EENGGGIK
+886 
-894 GVAAA
+894 
-899 AMEGVKGYYTS
+899 
-910 GLTFVDN
+910 
-917 LTGGKLSAIKEKF
+917 KF

-936 VKANVSEAFNNVK
+936 VKASVSEAFNNVK
-949 DTAGNLMEIARANV
+949 DTAGNLMETARANV
-963 GEKLDAMKSAYDSAG
+963 GAKLDAMKSAYDSAG

-996 SGVMSTVD
+996 SSVMSTVD
-1004 SLTGGKLSAIQNSF
+1004 TLTGGKLSSITSAF
-1018 TNKLNAAKST
+1018 TNKLNAAQT
-1028 VTGILDGIKS
+1028 AVTNVLGNIKQ
-1038 AFSEKLE
+1038 AFSDKLE
-1045 AAKNVVSGAIEKIK
+1045 AAKSVVTGALDKIK
-1059 GFFNFSWSL
+1059 GAFNFKWSL
-1068 PKLKLPHFSIS
+1068 PHLNLPHISVSGGQAPYGIAGKGSLPKFSIE
-1079 GKFSL
+1079 
-1084 NPPSVPSFGIDWY
+1084 WY
-1097 KDGGIMTNPTA
+1097 KNGGIMTQPTA
-1108 FGFNPNTGNTMV
+1108 FGINPESGNLMA
-1120 GGEAGAEAIVPLT
+1120 GGEAGPEAIVPLS

-1138 MTSII
+1138 MTTILKGI
-1143 KSVIAESQNGGAGN
+1143 LAESQNGGAGN

-1196 ANGAPITYAPVY
+1196 ANGAPINYAPVY

-1220 VDAERMSQAE
+1220 VEAERMSQAE

>member
-306 EGVDGSAS
+306 EGVNGSAS

-352 SDLKISMIED
+352 SDLKISMVED

-420 FSEAFSSTLAEDFG
+420 FSEAFSSTLSEDFG

-594 YAKDAIAKGASTAA
+594 YAKDAIVKAASTAA
-608 TIAQN
+608 TWAQTAATTAWN
-613 VATKAAAAGQW
+613 VVCTAATAVTTALGAAFTF
-624 LLNAAMSANP
+624 LTSP
-634 IGIVVIAIAAL
+634 IGLVILAIGAVIAIGVL
-645 VAGFIALYNKSETFR
+645 LYKN
-660 NAVNALWDAVKGAF
+660 WD
-674 TKIGQTI
+674 
-681 GNIVKAVG
+681 
-689 EKFTEIKEKIGAV
+689 
-702 WDGIKE
+702 
-708 KASAAWETIKNI
+708 
-720 VTVGIMLIGQ
+720 
-730 IISAGIQIITLP
+730 
-742 FRFIWENCKDVL
+742 
-754 IAAWDKIKSVVSGA
+754 
-768 LDAVKGFISDK
+768 
-779 LTAAKETVSNIAGG
+779 
-793 IKDALGTAWST
+793 
-804 IKDTASNA
+804 
-812 WETVKNTVKEKAE
+812 TVKEKAGQLE
-825 AAKTA
+825 EWISAKFSALKDAVCNAVDGFKDKFPVAFEFIKGVFDGWWTTVKGVIDGVKQVFQGIIDFVA
-830 AANAFNAMDEAT
+830 GVFTGDWSRALDGLKNIFLGAFNALKSLALAPLNALTGVVTGAFNAIDTAT
-842 GGKLSAIRDK
+842 GGKLSAI
-852 AAETWNNV
+852 
-860 KDTAGTVMQAAKD
+860 KD
-873 TVSEKLGNMKAAY
+873 
-886 EENGGGIK
+886 
-894 GVAAA
+894 
-899 AMEGVKGYYTS
+899 
-910 GLTFVDN
+910 
-917 LTGGKLSAIKEKF
+917 KF

-936 VKANVSEAFNNVK
+936 VKASVSEAFNNVK
-949 DTAGNLMEIARANV
+949 DTAGNLMETARANV
-963 GEKLDAMKSAYDSAG
+963 GAKLDAMKSAYDSAG

-996 SGVMSTVD
+996 SSVMSTVD
-1004 SLTGGKLSAIQNSF
+1004 TLTGGKLSSITSAF
-1018 TNKLNAAKST
+1018 TNKLNAAQT
-1028 VTGILDGIKS
+1028 AVTNVLGNIKQ
-1038 AFSEKLE
+1038 AFSDKLE
-1045 AAKNVVSGAIEKIK
+1045 AAKSVVTGALDKIK
-1059 GFFNFSWSL
+1059 GAFNFKWSL
-1068 PKLKLPHFSIS
+1068 PHLNLPHISVSGGQAPYGIAGKGSLPKFSIE
-1079 GKFSL
+1079 
-1084 NPPSVPSFGIDWY
+1084 WY
-1097 KDGGIMTNPTA
+1097 KNGGIMTQPTA
-1108 FGFNPNTGNTMV
+1108 FGINPESGNLMA
-1120 GGEAGAEAIVPLT
+1120 GGEAGPEAIVPLS

-1138 MTSII
+1138 MTTILKGI
-1143 KSVIAESQNGGAGN
+1143 LAESQNGGAGN

-1196 ANGAPITYAPVY
+1196 ANGAPINYAPVY

-1220 VDAERMSQAE
+1220 VEAERMSQAE

>member
-306 EGVDGSAS
+306 EGVNGSAS

-352 SDLKISMIED
+352 SDLKISMVED

-420 FSEAFSSTLAEDFG
+420 FSEAFSSTLSEDFG

-584 KAETLYLNAL
+584 KAETIYLNAL

-681 GNIVKAVG
+681 GNIAKAVG

-708 KASAAWETIKNI
+708 KASAAWENIKNI

-793 IKDALGTAWST
+793 IKDAQNIEPNWSWNTKLCRTYTGAKYEYTNNDKNQT
-804 IKDTASNA
+804 IKVEVGGGNRILKVTDAASNA
-812 WETVKNTVKEKAE
+812 SEAERITLAKINEANKGDTTMSVTMTRANRKIIATSCVTIKGFGKLDGKYYVEKVTWDIGSGCKQKLDLRRVADRFTDAKSSTKSVAKKSKTETKSSTATTTATKSTGTQTPVK
-825 AAKTA
+825 
-830 AANAFNAMDEAT
+830 
-842 GGKLSAIRDK
+842 GGKYTLTTTK
-852 AAETWNNV
+852 
-860 KDTAGTVMQAAKD
+860 
-873 TVSEKLGNMKAAY
+873 
-886 EENGGGIK
+886 
-894 GVAAA
+894 
-899 AMEGVKGYYTS
+899 KGYYTAAEALAGKVTGGHPTGTRRPGTYTIFNIS
-910 GLTFVDN
+910 QGMLN
-917 LTGGKLSAIKEKF
+917 LTTK
-930 TSKMGE
+930 
-936 VKANVSEAFNNVK
+936 
-949 DTAGNLMEIARANV
+949 
-963 GEKLDAMKSAYDSAG
+963 
-978 GGIKGVVAGA
+978 
-988 MAGVQSTF
+988 AGVP
-996 SGVMSTVD
+996 G
-1004 SLTGGKLSAIQNSF
+1004 
-1018 TNKLNAAKST
+1018 
-1028 VTGILDGIKS
+1028 
-1038 AFSEKLE
+1038 
-1045 AAKNVVSGAIEKIK
+1045 
-1059 GFFNFSWSL
+1059 SW
-1068 PKLKLPHFSIS
+1068 I
-1079 GKFSL
+1079 
-1084 NPPSVPSFGIDWY
+1084 
-1097 KDGGIMTNPTA
+1097 
-1108 FGFNPNTGNTMV
+1108 NPN
-1120 GGEAGAEAIVPLT
+1120 
-1133 QLWEK
+1133 
-1138 MTSII
+1138 
-1143 KSVIAESQNGGAGN
+1143 
-1157 ALSALVDKV
+1157 
-1166 GAAMQG
+1166 
-1172 STQTPISGLL
+1172 
-1182 DRLSGGGNEPQPAT
+1182 
-1196 ANGAPITYAPVY
+1196 
-1208 NFNGAAPTKDDL
+1208 
-1220 VDAERMSQAE
+1220 
-1230 FNEMMEQWQRDND
+1230 
-1243 RKRF
+1243 

>member
-48 AAAFAAVKVGDFIS
+48 AVKVGDFMS

-306 EGVDGSAS
+306 EGVTGSAS

-352 SDLKISMIED
+352 SDLKISMVED

-420 FSEAFSSTLAEDFG
+420 FSEAFSSTLSEDFG

-444 LGVIQNLWDD
+444 LGMIQNLWDD

-584 KAETLYLNAL
+584 KAETIYLNAL

-779 LTAAKETVSNIAGG
+779 LTAAKETVSNIADG

-852 AAETWNNV
+852 AVETWNNV

-1028 VTGILDGIKS
+1028 VTGILDSIKS

-1196 ANGAPITYAPVY
+1196 ANGAPINYAPVY

-1220 VDAERMSQAE
+1220 VEAERMSQAE